1 MAFWKKNRQEMKV
14 SGNDKSLDPVLHVMG
29 TLKEYHTE
37 LVNKEVD
44 SLRELDMI
52 RGSFGKV
59 LSEAEN
65 FQEYLQGFGQNFL
78 SIEQVSGEFST
89 VKETVNQSVARA
101 QSSVEEL
108 KTSSIQVESY
118 FSEMETTFEDLQKA
132 VEKIKQCTSKI
143 VSIAEQTNL
152 LALNASI
159 EAARAGE
166 QGKGFAVVAVEVK
179 KLADEIKDLTGE
191 VDSGLHDVEQGTDH
205 LNSNISASRHAL
217 GESIDKVN
225 ETYEMFD
232 EITQSAEGATT
243 VQNEISGVVD
253 QSKTALETLCG
264 FFEQIKVRYQDVVKH
279 ISLATRL
286 GTTKSAMFEDI
297 DNLMG
302 QVPPIIKEYTSSD
315 EARPHRRNM
324 N

>member
-1 MAFWKKNRQEMKV
+1 MAFWKKKKQEIKV
-14 SGNDKSLDPVLHVMG
+14 SGNNKSLDPVLHVMS

-37 LVNKEVD
+37 LVDKEVE

-65 FQEYLQGFGQNFL
+65 FQGYLQGFGQNFL

-89 VKETVNQSVARA
+89 VKETVDQSVARA
-101 QSSVEEL
+101 QGSVEEL
-108 KTSSIQVESY
+108 KTSSMQVESY
-118 FSEMETTFEDLQKA
+118 FNEMETTFEDLQKA

-143 VSIAEQTNL
+143 ISIAEQTNL
-152 LALNASI
+152 LAINASI

-191 VDSGLHDVEQGTDH
+191 VDSGLRDVEQGTDH
-205 LNSNISASRHAL
+205 LNNNISASRHAL

-279 ISLATRL
+279 ISLAARL

-315 EARPHRRNM
+315 EARPSRRNM